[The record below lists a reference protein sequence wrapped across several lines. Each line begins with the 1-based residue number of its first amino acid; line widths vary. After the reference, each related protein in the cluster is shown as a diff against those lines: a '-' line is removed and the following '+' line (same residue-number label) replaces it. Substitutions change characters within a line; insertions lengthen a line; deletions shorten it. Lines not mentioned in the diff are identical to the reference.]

1 MTQKWP
7 ILWSFRRCPYAIRAR
22 LALKSVGI
30 TVALREILLRDKPD
44 DFLAVSKSATVPVL
58 ELRDGRVI
66 EESLDIMFWALQEG
80 GDPAGWL
87 SSWSSRKQETQAF
100 LDELDGEFK
109 SDLDRYKYAS
119 RYALGIQSD
128 SELAIA
134 HRDRGCAFLTRIEE
148 RLAKEPFLNA
158 GTPGLEDYAAFPFVR
173 QFRIADMKWF
183 DDQNWPFLQKWLQTF
198 LHSRIFKDVMFK
210 YRPWVPGATPIIF

>member
-1 MTQKWP
+1 MTQKSP

-119 RYALGIQSD
+119 RYVLGTQSA

-148 RLAKEPFLNA
+148 RLAKEPFLND

-173 QFRIADMKWF
+173 QFRVADIKWF